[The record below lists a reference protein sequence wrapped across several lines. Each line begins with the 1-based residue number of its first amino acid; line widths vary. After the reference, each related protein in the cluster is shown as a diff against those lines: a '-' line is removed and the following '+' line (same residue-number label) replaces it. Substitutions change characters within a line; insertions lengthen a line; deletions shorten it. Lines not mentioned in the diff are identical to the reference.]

1 MSEIRG
7 AEEMGRHVPDPA
19 KGGGQRKQEC
29 CWGEMG
35 QAGKKLRAEGL
46 SFGEGDL
53 GPAGSR
59 GRSLQASC
67 KPLPTPGAFE
77 ISPEE
82 GTRAT
87 AGEPA
92 AVPHPVQHWKPW
104 LPQSLG
110 VLGFLAPNRSSF

>member
-1 MSEIRG
+1 
-7 AEEMGRHVPDPA
+7 MG
-19 KGGGQRKQEC
+19 K
-29 CWGEMG
+29 
-35 QAGKKLRAEGL
+35 AGKNLREQGP

-59 GRSLQASC
+59 GTSLQASY
-67 KPLPTPGAFE
+67 KPLPAPGAFE
-77 ISPEE
+77 TAPEE

-104 LPQSLG
+104 LPLSLG
-110 VLGFLAPNRSSF
+110 VLGFLTPNPSSF